1 MKRFTWF
8 LLALLNA
15 GAGGPVL
22 AGDGV
27 SVQSL
32 PPVVVATVP
41 QAGDSWVDPA
51 TSEVRVTFSKDML
64 TDNMWSWVIRR
75 TPGAAQPFAFSC
87 PTLQILPMPDYWT
100 HCGHHL
106 LDQLPRGQ
114 PPGPA
119 HGYLGVTDDFMRA
132 YVERPEMA
140 LVEESCEAERA
151 LHKALLANPR
161 EAVSAARLDA
171 LTDEDARDNYRTML
185 ALRDRLVAA
194 DTVEDCYRG
203 MFRGNDKTVSVPPL
217 FLDQLAQVILR
228 GLLGDDPDPLRARA
242 AELLFR
248 PQQAMIQDGA
258 VLLGDRATVQMARRG
273 SGYGDLGRLVAEA
286 GTPLAKIEMDVLNRD
301 NGALYW
307 GRDERFDTALDVTFA
322 RPGLDALARLL
333 ETWVEHFT
341 GAAVSIQPVA
351 EISDQRWVWHVGLD
365 AEATVILNNLYDGA
379 EVDDDRLARILALFR
394 LEFKDPGLMLPRVA
408 GRPVYLAMAMD
419 DDEVL
424 RFKPQN
430 LLVNLP
436 LAPEA

>member
-1 MKRFTWF
+1 
-8 LLALLNA
+8 
-15 GAGGPVL
+15 
-22 AGDGV
+22 
-27 SVQSL
+27 
-32 PPVVVATVP
+32 
-41 QAGDSWVDPA
+41 
-51 TSEVRVTFSKDML
+51 
-64 TDNMWSWVIRR
+64 
-75 TPGAAQPFAFSC
+75 
-87 PTLQILPMPDYWT
+87 MPDFWT
-100 HCGHHL
+100 HCGYHL
-106 LDQLPRGQ
+106 LEQLPHDR
-114 PPGPA
+114 PPGGP
-119 HGYLGVTDDFMRA
+119 HGFLGVTDDFLRA

-140 LVEESCEAERA
+140 LVEESCDAERA

-171 LTDEDARDNYRTML
+171 LADEDARDNYRMML

-194 DTVEDCYRG
+194 DTVEDCYLG
-203 MFRGNDKTVSVPPL
+203 MFRDNDETEVDALAVPPL

-248 PQQAMIQDGA
+248 PQQAMIEDGA

-273 SGYGDLGRLVAEA
+273 GGYGDLGRLVAEA
-286 GTPLAKIEMDVLNRD
+286 GTPLAQIEMDVLTGD

-365 AEATVILNNLYDGA
+365 AEATVILNDLYDGA
-379 EVDDDRLARILALFR
+379 EVGDDRLALILALFR
-394 LEFKDPGLMLPRVA
+394 LEFKDPSLMLPRVA

-419 DDEVL
+419 GDQVL